1 MDSFEFNK
9 IAMAVLGTV
18 FLVMGLNFAAD
29 GLFHSDSPEKK
40 GYAIEV
46 AEADTGSE
54 SAEDAGPAFDP
65 VEPLLASADAA
76 AGEKVFKKCAA
87 CHDASAGG
95 ANKVG
100 PALYEVVNRN
110 IASVGGFSYSGPLK
124 AYGEGKQWTYE
135 ELNGF
140 LWKPKAFIKGT
151 SMGFGGVKKV
161 EDRANLIAYLRGQA
175 ASPAELPAQ

>member
-29 GLFHSDSPEKK
+29 GLFYSKNPEQK

-46 AEADTGSE
+46 AEAETSSE
-54 SAEDAGPAFDP
+54 SEEPAGPAFDP

-95 ANKVG
+95 ENKIG
-100 PALYEVVNRN
+100 PALYEVVNRD
-110 IASVGGFSYSGPLK
+110 IASVGGFSYSGALK
-124 AYGEGKQWTYE
+124 DYGTDKQWTYE

-140 LWKPKAFIKGT
+140 LWKPKTYVKGT
-151 SMGFGGVKKV
+151 SMGFGGIKKV
-161 EDRANLIAYLRGQA
+161 GDRANLIAYLRAQA